1 MSGKLATEAADH
13 ELDVVWII
21 RLYKHS
27 SLVEIKGPNG
37 KILQNVIHE
46 PSMCVPIPAIPS
58 LLQSTHVGPMGYFLC
73 ETEGRKIS
81 KGFEQ
86 DGSTL
91 RSTLTWCYGHFM
103 HDSKDRSESWL

>member
-21 RLYKHS
+21 QLYKHS

-73 ETEGRKIS
+73 ETDWGKKNF
-81 KGFEQ
+81 KGLW
-86 DGSTL
+86 T
-91 RSTLTWCYGHFM
+91 RW
-103 HDSKDRSESWL
+103 

>member
-73 ETEGRKIS
+73 ETDWGKKNF
-81 KGFEQ
+81 KGLW
-86 DGSTL
+86 T
-91 RSTLTWCYGHFM
+91 RW
-103 HDSKDRSESWL
+103 